1 MALIDIDFD
10 FPIPENPP
18 RKEDTETLNSV
29 RKSVISRNKAKES
42 IDAVFE
48 SSFDFGWEMG
58 RNDERREVL
67 EIIENVVTLIEN
79 GELQFDE
86 VLSALSDR
94 ILEREQ
100 K

>member
-48 SSFDFGWEMG
+48 SSFDFGWEVG
-58 RNDERREVL
+58 VSDERNRVV
-67 EIIENVVTLIEN
+67 EIIVELVDLVDS
-79 GELQFDE
+79 GEISSNE
-86 VLSALSDR
+86 VLSYLSEK
-94 ILEREQ
+94 IL
-100 K
+100 KDA